1 MSRRRWGRLLVAVL
15 GLVALYAAVPR
26 PPLREG
32 LGFSQAVFDREGRL
46 LRLTLSPDEKYR
58 LWVPLER
65 IPASLVEATLLHEDQ
80 HFRAHPGVNPV
91 AVGRAIWSTYVA
103 GGRRMGGST
112 LTMQLARIRY
122 GLQSRT
128 VGGKLWQMVK
138 ALQLECTYSKDELL
152 EAYLNLAPYGRN
164 VEGVGAASLVYFGR
178 GVERLSLGEVL
189 TLAVIPQS
197 PARRDP
203 GRDTGALTEARLR
216 LFDRWRVSHPEDAE
230 RRALLSQPLPV
241 RRPEELPFLAPHFVE
256 GVLRR
261 GPAGAGVTSTLELG
275 AQRLVE
281 RHVRQYVE
289 RRRGVGIRN
298 AAALVVDWRTL
309 EVRAAVGSA
318 DFFDEGID
326 GQVDGT
332 RAKRSPGSALK
343 PFIYG
348 LAFDQGLVH
357 PRTMLKDSPL
367 GFRGYDPENF
377 DGEFVGPVAA
387 EEALVKSRNVPA
399 VALAG
404 QLRPPGLLGLLR
416 QAGVTRL
423 RDESYYGL
431 SLALG
436 SAEVTMVELVELYA
450 MLANGGVLRPL
461 RLEAEAPRDD
471 GVRLLSAEASFLVLE
486 ALEKSP
492 RPAQSFRGELARDTV
507 PVAWKTGTSTGFR
520 DAWSV
525 GVVGPYVVAVWVGN
539 FDGQSNPAFV
549 GQTAAAPLMFELVD
563 SLRAR
568 EPDVRRVRRTPPE
581 GVSHVHVCAVS
592 GGIPGPHCPRQVRTG
607 FIPGTSPIRPCD
619 VHREVWVDARTGL
632 RACGPGPFVSAR
644 VYEFWPSDLL
654 RLFQKAGVPRKTPP
668 PEATDCGL
676 ELSASGGLPPR
687 ITTPEEGVD
696 YNLRAS
702 SVAPQ
707 TVPLSAVTDADVRR
721 VFWFVDE
728 QLVGTSSR
736 GESLAWT
743 ARPGTYVVRAVDD
756 RGRSDART
764 MRVRLV
770 R

>member
-1 MSRRRWGRLLVAVL
+1 MTRRRWGGVLAAVV
-15 GLVALYAAVPR
+15 GLAVLYAAVPR
-26 PPLREG
+26 PPLREE
-32 LGFSQAVFDREGRL
+32 LGFSQAVFDRQGRL

-65 IPASLVEATLLHEDQ
+65 IPTALVDATLLHEDQ
-80 HFRAHPGVNPV
+80 HFRTHFGINPV
-91 AVGRAIWSTYVA
+91 AVGRAIWSTYVT

-122 GLQSRT
+122 AIPSRT
-128 VGGKLWQMVK
+128 LGGKLWQMAR
-138 ALQLECTYSKDELL
+138 ALQLECTYSKDALL

-178 GVERLSLGEVL
+178 GVERLTLGEVL

-203 GRDTGALTEARLR
+203 GRDSGVLTAARLR

-230 RRALLSQPLPV
+230 RRALLAQPLPV

-261 GPAGAGVTSTLELG
+261 GPTGAGVTSTLDLG
-275 AQRLVE
+275 TQRLLE

-289 RRRGVGIRN
+289 RRRDVGLRN

-318 DFFDEGID
+318 DFFDASID

-357 PRTMLKDSPL
+357 PRTMVKDSPM

-377 DGEFVGPVAA
+377 DGEFVGPLSA
-387 EEALVKSRNVPA
+387 EAALVRSRNVPA

-404 QLRPPGLLGLLR
+404 QLRAPGLYGFLR

-423 RDESYYGL
+423 REESHYGL

-450 MLANGGVLRPL
+450 MLANGGVLHAL
-461 RLEAEAPRDD
+461 RLGAEAPRDE
-471 GVRLLSAEASFLVLE
+471 GSRLLSAEASFLVLD

-539 FDGQSNPAFV
+539 FDGQPNPAFV

-563 SLRAR
+563 SLRAKDP
-568 EPDVRRVRRTPPE
+568 EVRRVRRTPPE
-581 GVSHVHVCAVS
+581 GVSHVQVCAVS
-592 GGIPGPHCPRQVRTG
+592 GGIPGPHCPRAVRTW
-607 FIPGTSPIRPCD
+607 FIPGTSPIRACD
-619 VHREVWVDARTGL
+619 VHREVWVETRTGL
-632 RACGPGPFVSAR
+632 RACGPGPSTRAE

-668 PEATDCGL
+668 REAADCGL
-676 ELSASGGLPPR
+676 ELSASTGLAPR

-702 SVAPQ
+702 SEAAQ

-728 QLVGTSSR
+728 RWVGTSSR
-736 GESLAWT
+736 GESLEWA
-743 ARPGTYVVRAVDD
+743 ARPGSYVVRAVDD

-764 MRVRLV
+764 LRVRLV